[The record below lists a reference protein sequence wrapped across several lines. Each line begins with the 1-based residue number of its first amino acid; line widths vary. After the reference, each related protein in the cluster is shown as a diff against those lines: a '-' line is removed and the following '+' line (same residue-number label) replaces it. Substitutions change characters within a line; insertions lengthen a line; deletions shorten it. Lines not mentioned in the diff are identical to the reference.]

1 MHALLARLREED
13 RRVVL
18 QSTVRRRFAKG
29 EVIFHAG
36 DPGDTL
42 HLIVRGLVAVRATT
56 LLGDVATFAVLG
68 DNDFFGELALVGGR
82 GRRTATVA
90 AVTAT
95 ETLSLDRAAVDD
107 LRSRHRAID
116 ELLLEALAKQVERL
130 SQQLLEALYVPVEKR
145 LFRRLADLC
154 DDTSPDNS
162 CSVPLSQAELATLV
176 GTTRPTAN
184 RLLKLAESDGLL
196 TLHRG
201 RVEIRDIDA
210 VRRRARGL

>member
-1 MHALLARLREED
+1 MHPLLARLREED
-13 RRVVL
+13 RRVVT

-68 DNDFFGELALVGGR
+68 HDDFFGELALVGGH
-82 GRRTATVA
+82 GRRTATAA
-90 AVTAT
+90 AVTPT
-95 ETLSLDRAAVDD
+95 ETLSLDRAAVDE

-116 ELLLEALAKQVERL
+116 ELLLEALAHQVERL

-145 LFRRLADLC
+145 LFRRLDALC
-154 DDTSPDNS
+154 DIADDDVIALPQSD
-162 CSVPLSQAELATLV
+162 LATIV
-176 GTTRPTAN
+176 GTTRPTVN
-184 RLLKLAESDGLL
+184 RLLRAAEADGIVQLG
-196 TLHRG
+196 RG
-201 RVEIRDIDA
+201 SVTVVDRAA
-210 VRRRARGL
+210 VQRKGR

>member
-1 MHALLARLREED
+1 MHPLLAGLREED

-18 QSTVRRRFAKG
+18 QSTLRRRFAKG

-56 LLGDVATFAVLG
+56 PLGDVATFAVLG
-68 DNDFFGELALVGGR
+68 HDDFFGELALVGGH

-95 ETLSLDRAAVDD
+95 ETLSLDRAAVEE
-107 LRSRHRAID
+107 LRLRHRAID

-145 LFRRLADLC
+145 LFRRLDALC
-154 DDTSPDNS
+154 DTADDN
-162 CSVPLSQAELATLV
+162 VIALPQADIATIV
-176 GTTRPTAN
+176 GTTRPTVN
-184 RLLKLAESDGLL
+184 RLLRSAEEEGIVALG
-196 TLHRG
+196 RG
-201 RVEIRDIDA
+201 TVTVVDRSA
-210 VRRRARGL
+210 VQRKGR

>member
-1 MHALLARLREED
+1 MHPLLDRLRDED

-18 QSTVRRRFAKG
+18 QSTLRRRFAKG

-56 LLGDVATFAVLG
+56 LLGDVVTFAVLG
-68 DNDFFGELALVGGR
+68 QGDFFGELALVGGH
-82 GRRTATVA
+82 GRRTATAA
-90 AVTAT
+90 AVTST

-107 LRSRHRAID
+107 LRARHSAVD

-145 LFRRLADLC
+145 LFRRLDALC
-154 DDTSPDNS
+154 DIAEGDAIALP
-162 CSVPLSQAELATLV
+162 QADIATIV
-176 GTTRPTAN
+176 GTTRPTVN
-184 RLLKLAESDGLL
+184 RLLRSAEDEGVVRLG
-196 TLHRG
+196 RG
-201 RVEIRDIDA
+201 SVTVVD
-210 VRRRARGL
+210 RAALQRKAR